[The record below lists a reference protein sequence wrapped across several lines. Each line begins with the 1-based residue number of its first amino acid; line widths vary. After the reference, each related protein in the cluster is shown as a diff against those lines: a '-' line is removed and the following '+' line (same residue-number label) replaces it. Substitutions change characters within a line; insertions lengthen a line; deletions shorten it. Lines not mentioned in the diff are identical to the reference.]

1 MRNFLPLSVRNI
13 TICTTQKLARNLS
26 AGTAEDINH
35 QRGSVMKRIVLV
47 AVALLSIGM
56 LGCSLGN
63 DENAGVALKVV
74 QDYKPATS
82 RSTLAQLV
90 QTSVQN
96 SEWVAT
102 KSGESLYRVVCRGTV
117 SGQPKE
123 LVFGVNIN
131 KGDVMALNRDA
142 LAYTNP
148 M

>member
-1 MRNFLPLSVRNI
+1 
-13 TICTTQKLARNLS
+13 
-26 AGTAEDINH
+26 
-35 QRGSVMKRIVLV
+35 MKRIVLV